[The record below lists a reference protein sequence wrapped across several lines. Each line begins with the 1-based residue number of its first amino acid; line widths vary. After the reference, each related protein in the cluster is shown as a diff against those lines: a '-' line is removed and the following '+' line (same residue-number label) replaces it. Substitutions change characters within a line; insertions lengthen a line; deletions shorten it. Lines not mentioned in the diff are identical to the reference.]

1 MFVFAYCS
9 LYSICQVLYL
19 HLNLFTIKISFIFL
33 ACPDGTFGTDCSM
46 QCGKCLG
53 VGQCNHIDGTC
64 KNGCEIGYSGSKC
77 TEGKHIVITFYIA
90 TVDAN
95 ATYYQIHKV

>member
-1 MFVFAYCS
+1 M
-9 LYSICQVLYL
+9 
-19 HLNLFTIKISFIFL
+19 FL

-46 QCGKCLG
+46 QCGKCRG

-77 TEGKHIVITFYIA
+77 TEGKHIVNCYQYVLHCWRERNVLSNSQSVMYISINMLNQDIYSNLFF
-90 TVDAN
+90 VRFFL
-95 ATYYQIHKV
+95 HG